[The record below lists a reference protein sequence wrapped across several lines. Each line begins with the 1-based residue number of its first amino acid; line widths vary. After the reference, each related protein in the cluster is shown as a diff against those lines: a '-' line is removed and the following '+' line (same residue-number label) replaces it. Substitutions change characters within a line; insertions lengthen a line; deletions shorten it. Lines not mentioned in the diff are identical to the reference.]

1 MCGSRLHFRFSRLL
15 VSATF
20 ALPRHIIVYQHRA
33 GGAVPGLF
41 KGTFWPMNL
50 NNNSNNNNN
59 NNNTTPM
66 TAIKWL
72 LMCCLFIC
80 LQGKTQFTGKHASQ
94 SRVLYLIRREIST
107 SGGGPNIYERISPGA
122 TPRPGHTTTETRR
135 PRATPVERRPHPAGQ
150 VAGLVRET
158 SFLKVQCS
166 SEYSTPKHVV
176 TSFLCFVFV
185 CLFVCLFVFV
195 LFLA

>member
-50 NNNSNNNNN
+50 NN

-107 SGGGPNIYERISPGA
+107 SGGGPNIYEHTNPGA
-122 TPRPGHTTTETRR
+122 TPRLGHTTTETRR

-158 SFLKVQCS
+158 SFQCS
-166 SEYSTPKHVV
+166 SEYPTPKHVV

-185 CLFVCLFVFV
+185 CLFVCFCFVFGLIV
-195 LFLA
+195 